1 MNRSRLSARMIGRVR
16 LCACTLLALTALFG
30 CVHAPGWMVQRAVKV
45 EDVARVLDEPAAT
58 ERPLTPSDI
67 PVIPAREGLRP
78 CCAFGVRLG
87 ASVGSV
93 PVPFFS
99 LSNIVGLDQVGPH
112 TYDAEPFSSSAS
124 SKLDAFMRENNA
136 LVYTCRGG
144 FIDLAHVRDN
154 ADATLF
160 WSAAIA
166 RASLIGATIE
176 LPNEG
181 GARRVHLRPL
191 PPDLVERY
199 GLRRVAVT
207 VAQWLAFELSVWHE
221 IATTYGWSAFEL
233 YPEYLSAFSPEDLY
247 SNLLGIKIAGGLLVS
262 SGEAETDVLYDR
274 HMDEWLRE
282 ALAYLHPVSAEAGEE
297 AMRLVD
303 GVWWSSHARLPD
315 PRLVLRRNTDA
326 GLELAPWVVSRA
338 YASPAMQAWVDRHCG
353 GAERPLPLRR
363 GSAMDGHAF
372 EDVITLEIDVEV
384 PDPFPFP
391 RAGSTR
397 ITQEDFPVVLD
408 AVRRY
413 AMERLGAD
421 AIRPERSE

>member
-1 MNRSRLSARMIGRVR
+1 MIGRAH
-16 LCACTLLALTALFG
+16 LPACTLLALTALVG
-30 CVHAPGWMVQRAVKV
+30 CVHAPSWMVRRPVTA

-67 PVIPAREGLRP
+67 PMIPMRKGLRP
-78 CCAFGVRLG
+78 CCAFGVKLG
-87 ASVGSV
+87 ASVGPV
-93 PVPFFS
+93 PVPLFS

-112 TYDAEPFSSSAS
+112 TYDAEPFSASPSSQ
-124 SKLDAFMRENNA
+124 LDAFMRENNA

-166 RASLIGATIE
+166 RASLTGATIE

-199 GLRRVAVT
+199 GLRRVAIT

-221 IATTYGWSAFEL
+221 IATAYGWSAFEL

-247 SNLLGIKIAGGLLVS
+247 SNLLGIKIAGGLLVNA
-262 SGEAETDVLYDR
+262 GEAETDVLYDR
-274 HMDEWLRE
+274 EMDEWLRTT
-282 ALAYLHPVSAEAGEE
+282 LAYLQPANADAGAEA
-297 AMRLVD
+297 MQLVD
-303 GVWWSSHARLPD
+303 GVWWDSHARLPD
-315 PRLVLRRNTDA
+315 PRLVLRRNTEA
-326 GLELAPWVVSRA
+326 GMELTPWVVSRA

-353 GAERPLPLRR
+353 GAERPLTLRR
-363 GSAMDGHAF
+363 ESAMDGYSF
-372 EDVITLEIDVEV
+372 EDVATLEIDVQL

-397 ITQEDFPVVLD
+397 ITQEDFPVVLQ

-413 AMERLGAD
+413 AIERLGPD
-421 AIRPERSE
+421 ANRPERSE

>member
-1 MNRSRLSARMIGRVR
+1 MILRVR
-16 LCACTLLALTALFG
+16 LHACTLLALAALVG
-30 CVHAPGWMVQRAVKV
+30 CVHAPAWMVQRAVTA

-67 PVIPAREGLRP
+67 PAIPMRKGLRP
-78 CCAFGVRLG
+78 CCAFGAKLG
-87 ASVGSV
+87 ASVGPV

-112 TYDAEPFSSSAS
+112 TYDAEPFSTSAS

-136 LVYTCRGG
+136 LLYTCRGG

-154 ADATLF
+154 GDMTLF

-166 RASLIGATIE
+166 RASLGGATIE

-191 PPDLVERY
+191 PPDLVARY
-199 GLRRVAVT
+199 GLRRVAIS

-221 IATTYGWSAFEL
+221 IATTYGWSTLEL

-247 SNLLGIKIAGGLLVS
+247 SNLLGIKIAGGLLMNQ
-262 SGEAETDVLYDR
+262 GEAETDVLYGR
-274 HMDEWLRE
+274 HMDEWLR
-282 ALAYLHPVSAEAGEE
+282 ATLAYLQPVSADAGAE

-303 GVWWSSHARLPD
+303 GVWWDSRARLPD

-326 GLELAPWVVSRA
+326 GAELSPWVVSRA

-353 GAERPLPLRR
+353 GAEHPLTLRR
-363 GSAMDGHAF
+363 GSAIDGHAF
-372 EDVITLEIDVEV
+372 EEFATLEIDVHV

-397 ITQEDFPVVLD
+397 ITHEDFPVVLQ

-413 AMERLGAD
+413 AIERLGPD
-421 AIRPERSE
+421 ALRPERSAE